1 LIVLA
6 WAQELAPGRASV
18 VRETLRRGTIPVLL
32 VPVKTAVEN
41 GV

>member
-1 LIVLA
+1 
-6 WAQELAPGRASV
+6 